1 LNRKGADV
9 ELSLPAA
16 IFERELG
23 LLQGVV
29 ERRTTHQ
36 ILGNVLLEAGGSK
49 LTLTATDL
57 DTTFVSEIEV
67 TSIKSGGAVTVP
79 ARRLYDVLR
88 DLPPAAEIGL
98 KVLENHHVVVSC
110 RDPKIRIRLNGLPAT
125 DYPTRPEP
133 RDGPTLVLG
142 FGALRRMVEKVRFAV
157 STEEM
162 RLQLQGAL
170 LRTKPGGTVEMVA
183 TDGHRLAL
191 VEVEGV
197 TADASFDGVLVSKK
211 ILDEL
216 GKLDVPEETSVN
228 IVRGPNHL
236 GFQVGSRRL
245 YAKLDERRFPDYE
258 KVISKENEKKATVSR
273 EALLGAVR
281 RIALLSGDRTKAVS
295 LGFGP
300 GQLLV
305 SSESQDVGDGSQEV
319 AASFDQSP
327 LTLRL
332 NARYLEQFLEAAE
345 TKEVQLFVKDEQAQC
360 QGRPGEPLAG
370 IRTYLYVV
378 MPMRM

>member
-1 LNRKGADV
+1 MELNLR
-9 ELSLPAA
+9 AA
-16 IFERELG
+16 VFARELG

-36 ILGNVLLEAGGSK
+36 ILGNVLLEVRDSR

-57 DTTFVSEIEV
+57 DTTFVSEIQA
-67 TSIKSGGAVTVP
+67 TSVKSEGAVTVP

-88 DLPPAAEIGL
+88 DLPAEAEISL
-98 KVLENHHVVVSC
+98 KVLENHHVSFSC
-110 RDPKIRIRLNGLPAT
+110 KEPKIRIRLNGLPAS
-125 DYPTRPEP
+125 DYPTRPETGH
-133 RDGPTLVLG
+133 GPTLSLS
-142 FGALRRMVEKVRFAV
+142 FGALRRMVDKVRFAV

-170 LRTKPGGTVEMVA
+170 LKTKSGGTAEMVA

-191 VEVEGV
+191 VEIDGV
-197 TADASFDGVLVSKK
+197 KADAGFEPVLVSKK

-216 GKLDVPEETSVN
+216 GKLDAGDDTPVS
-228 IVRGPNHL
+228 IIRGTNHI
-236 GFQVGSRRL
+236 GFAVGSRRL
-245 YAKLDERRFPDYE
+245 YSKLDERRFPDYE
-258 KVISKENEKKATVSR
+258 KVISKENDKRATVGR
-273 EALLGAVR
+273 EDLLGAVR

-300 GQLLV
+300 GQLIV
-305 SSESQDVGDGSQEV
+305 SSESQDVGDGSQELAV
-319 AASFDQSP
+319 TFDQGS

-345 TKEVQLFVKDEQAQC
+345 TKDVHLFVKDEQAQC

-370 IRTYLYVV
+370 IRNYLYVV

>member
-1 LNRKGADV
+1 MELN
-9 ELSLPAA
+9 LPAA
-16 IFERELG
+16 VFARELG

-36 ILGNVLLEAGGSK
+36 ILGNVLLEARDSR

-57 DTTFVSEIEV
+57 DTTFVSEIGA
-67 TSIKSGGAVTVP
+67 TSIKSAGAVTVP

-88 DLPPAAEIGL
+88 DLPASSEISL
-98 KVLENHHVVVSC
+98 KVLENHHISITC
-110 RDPKIRIRLNGLPAT
+110 REPKLRIRLNGLPAS
-125 DYPTRPEP
+125 DYPTRPEGGG
-133 RDGPTLVLG
+133 GPTLTLTYG
-142 FGALRRMVEKVRFAV
+142 ILRRMVDKVRFAV

-170 LRTKPGGTVEMVA
+170 LKTKAGGTAEMVA

-191 VEVEGV
+191 VEVDGV
-197 TADASFDGVLVSKK
+197 KAEAGFEAVLVSKK
-211 ILDEL
+211 ILDEF
-216 GKLDVPEETSVN
+216 GKLDADNETPVT
-228 IVRGPNHL
+228 IVRGTNHI
-236 GFQVGSRRL
+236 GFTVGTRRL

-258 KVISKENEKKATVSR
+258 KVISKENDKRATVSR
-273 EALLGAVR
+273 EDLLGAVR

-295 LGFGP
+295 LGFGS
-300 GQLLV
+300 GQLVV
-305 SSESQDVGDGSQEV
+305 SSESQDVGDGSQELPV
-319 AASFDQSP
+319 AFDHEP

-345 TKEVQLFVKDEQAQC
+345 TKDVYLFVKDEQAQC

-370 IRTYLYVV
+370 IRNYLYVV

>member
-1 LNRKGADV
+1 MELNLR
-9 ELSLPAA
+9 AA
-16 IFERELG
+16 VFARELG

-36 ILGNVLLEAGGSK
+36 ILGNVLLEVRDSR

-57 DTTFVSEIEV
+57 DTTFVSEIQA
-67 TSIKSGGAVTVP
+67 TSVKSEGAVTVP

-88 DLPPAAEIGL
+88 DLPAEAEISL
-98 KVLENHHVVVSC
+98 KVLENHHVSFSC
-110 RDPKIRIRLNGLPAT
+110 KEPKIRIRLNGLPAS
-125 DYPTRPEP
+125 DYPTRPETGQ
-133 RDGPTLVLG
+133 GPTLSLS
-142 FGALRRMVEKVRFAV
+142 FGALRRMVDKVRFAV

-170 LRTKPGGTVEMVA
+170 LKTKSGGTAEMVA

-191 VEVEGV
+191 VEIEGV
-197 TADASFDGVLVSKK
+197 KADAGFEPVLVSKK

-216 GKLDVPEETSVN
+216 GKLDAGDDTPVS
-228 IVRGPNHL
+228 IIRGTNHI
-236 GFQVGSRRL
+236 GFAVGSRRL
-245 YAKLDERRFPDYE
+245 YSKLDERRFPDYE
-258 KVISKENEKKATVSR
+258 KVISKENDKRATVGR
-273 EALLGAVR
+273 EDLLGAVR

-300 GQLLV
+300 GQLIV
-305 SSESQDVGDGSQEV
+305 SSESQDVGDGSQELAV
-319 AASFDQSP
+319 TFDQGS

-345 TKEVQLFVKDEQAQC
+345 TKDVHLFVKDEQAQC

-370 IRTYLYVV
+370 IRNYLYVV